1 MKRLLILAL
10 LSVTGATA
18 TALGAQVSDPHSQST
33 AAVASAAPASAPRRV
48 VTLGGPITEIAFALG
63 AEEAIVA
70 TDRTSIHPPRAQ
82 KLPSVGVYRALAAES
97 VLALKP
103 DKILAGSGLGPP
115 AAARQLRDSG
125 TPLVTVENPRD
136 EPTLHAAIALLGR
149 ELGREREAAALSAK
163 LRAQFDEVRQLV
175 AGKPAPRV
183 VFLMGLG
190 GQLSA
195 AGAGT
200 QADGAL
206 TLAGAK
212 NIFGAF
218 RGYKPVSEEALLAAA
233 PDFILV
239 ATHTATGDVS
249 APPDPQ
255 AFLRRR
261 GLRSLKLLG
270 AKTRFVGVDMGE
282 FLIIGPRAGATTLK
296 LANIFFGTA
305 PATPATTPP
314 PASAPAASAPAP
326 AVQNKEA
333 AK

>member
-33 AAVASAAPASAPRRV
+33 AAPATATAPRRV

-206 TLAGAK
+206 TLAGSK

-305 PATPATTPP
+305 PTTPATTPP
-314 PASAPAASAPAP
+314 PASAPAASASAP
-326 AVQNKEA
+326 AVENKEA